1 MFNER
6 QCLKLVFFTVSSADF
21 GSLRFRLADAVKKS
35 LLLLLLFIWFRSCRV
50 LVVSWAFSLVVASR
64 GCSLPAGFRLLL
76 AAASPVVARGLR
88 GVWASI
94 VAARGLSCCDRPALE
109 HRVSCCGSRA

>member
-1 MFNER
+1 M
-6 QCLKLVFFTVSSADF
+6 SSADF
-21 GSLRFRLADAVKKS
+21 GSLCFRLTDAVKKS

-64 GCSLPAGFRLLL
+64 GCSLPAVFRLLL
-76 AAASPVVARGLR
+76 AAASPVVARGLQ

-94 VAARGLSCCDRPALE
+94 VVVRGLSCCGTQAPEPGLSR
-109 HRVSCCGSRA
+109 CGT